1 MNVEV
6 LQVTATPAAIALI
19 ESLRAQYGPLLFHQ
33 SGGCCDGSSPMCYPQ
48 NDFIVGDR
56 DVLLGEIGG
65 APFYISPSQFE
76 YWKHSQLTIDV
87 VEGRG
92 GMFSLENGTG
102 SRFLVRSRLFE
113 DAEFEAL
120 RAAIQEGLDS
130 PSEEVDIDEMIED
143 VKRRGRERL
152 AAERDGKQGTR
163 TKAGQNRP

>member
-1 MNVEV
+1 MSAEV
-6 LQVTATPAAIALI
+6 LQVTATAKAIELI
-19 ESLRAQYGPLLFHQ
+19 ESLRAQHGPLLFHQ

-76 YWKHSQLTIDV
+76 YWKHTQLTIDV

-102 SRFLVRSRLFE
+102 SRFRCARACSRIRVR
-113 DAEFEAL
+113 AL
-120 RAAIQEGLDS
+120 RAGARGKPERYFQCRAPASS
-130 PSEEVDIDEMIED
+130 PS
-143 VKRRGRERL
+143 GG
-152 AAERDGKQGTR
+152 AERR
-163 TKAGQNRP
+163 CRVL